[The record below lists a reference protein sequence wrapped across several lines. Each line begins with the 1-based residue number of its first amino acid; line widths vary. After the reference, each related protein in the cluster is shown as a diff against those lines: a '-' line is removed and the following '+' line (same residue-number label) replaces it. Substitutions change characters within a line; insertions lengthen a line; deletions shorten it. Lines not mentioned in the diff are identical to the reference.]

1 MRHRSQLSPVS
12 DAHESQAAVPRG
24 KEPLALWNT
33 RDDVNF
39 FRLCLF
45 YDSTVKNVRPNWS
58 AVLGLGLVTV
68 ISVSFWVGVGL
79 VIARLW

>member
-12 DAHESQAAVPRG
+12 DIRESQATSGERPI
-24 KEPLALWNT
+24 ALSNT

-45 YDSTVKNVRPNWS
+45 YDSTIKSVRPNWS
-58 AVLGLGLVTV
+58 AVLGLGLATV
-68 ISVSFWVGVGL
+68 VSVSFWVGVGL
-79 VIARLW
+79 VIVRLW